1 MAKKDVD
8 FIPKDDY
15 NIKKDVKKSVGDVYD
30 KSPNRVGGDTNVR
43 GAIETVANY
52 VAKIPEVNVKFE
64 GTKMLL
70 KTQRYA
76 PPNYADTQK
85 SMQDDMDAIAKDI
98 PRILREKGHSGWKT
112 KHVDTD
118 FRVMGQQTNR
128 TVAYCITS
136 VYELEKK

>member
-1 MAKKDVD
+1 MPAKKAAD

-15 NIKKDVKKSVGDVYD
+15 NIKKDVRKAVGDVYD
-30 KSPNRVGGDTNVR
+30 KSPNRVKDTSVR
-43 GAIETVANY
+43 DAIETVGNY

-64 GTKMLL
+64 GSKMLL

-76 PPNYADTQK
+76 PANYTDTQK
-85 SMQDDMDAIAKDI
+85 SMQDEMDEIAKDI
-98 PRILREKGHSGWKT
+98 PRVLREKGHSGYSV

-118 FRVMGQQTNR
+118 FRAMGQQTNR